1 MADTTSIAL
10 ENTEGYVYLLLE
22 LHADCIGLLEED
34 GVSPEQVAER
44 GELVEAPLPEG
55 PQSELSLARSPRHYK
70 GKTVHSAR
78 KVYQIN

>member
-1 MADTTSIAL
+1 MVPPQAPLD
-10 ENTEGYVYLLLE
+10 NTHGYVYLLLE
-22 LHADCIGLLEED
+22 LNADGVGLLEED
-34 GVSPEQVAER
+34 GVPPEQVAER

-55 PQSELSLARSPRHYK
+55 PQSELRLAGGPRHYK